1 MVLVNSLSLS
11 LFLSC
16 SLTHTHTHTLLL
28 LLFSY
33 FDELHCYFLGMTSV
47 FGIVQ
52 TTSFVNCV
60 AGEYDNSAL

>member
-11 LFLSC
+11 LFLSR
-16 SLTHTHTHTLLL
+16 SLTHTHAHTHMLLL
-28 LLFSY
+28 FLFSY

-60 AGEYDNSAL
+60 AGE